1 MNTWKR
7 RLSAGAMGAFF
18 VSVLGIWFL
27 TSAIEWHWFTREG
40 VASWYSWTAI
50 AVPQSL
56 QDKGAA
62 LICSISLGD
71 ACVPVAAP
79 AQHAGLSCWAGSA
92 ATWCADPAY
101 ATATLVWSLLG
112 IVAFVLSRV
121 LWSTLGALPPDAG
134 LRMRRNYAL
143 FQIGLEAVMIVW
155 MGWTVYDIV
164 HNPAGPSDPTMCEI
178 FNGACLYDVADGL
191 PEALFY
197 VVMVLF
203 GVISMIDTG
212 VRHRR
217 DIIARTEPIAESVQ

>member
-1 MNTWKR
+1 MTSWKH

-18 VSVLGIWFL
+18 LSVLGIWAL
-27 TSAIEWHWFTREG
+27 TSAIEYQWLTRAG
-40 VASWYSWTAI
+40 VAPWYSWTAA

-56 QDKGAA
+56 QETGAA
-62 LICSISLGD
+62 RICAISLGETCT
-71 ACVPVAAP
+71 AVAAP

-92 ATWCADPAY
+92 ATWCTDPSY

-112 IVAFVLSRV
+112 LAAFVVSRL
-121 LWSTLGALPPDAG
+121 LWPSLLAPPPEMGPVA
-134 LRMRRNYAL
+134 RRNYAW

-155 MGWTVYDIV
+155 MAWTVTDII
-164 HNPAGPSDPTMCEI
+164 HSPAAASASCTGTSA
-178 FNGACLYDVADGL
+178 ACVYDVADRL

-203 GVISMIDTG
+203 GVFSMIDTG

-217 DIIARTEPIAESVQ
+217 DIIARAEPISEGVS